1 MNNDNDLKF
10 NCIAGLNCRAGYAT
24 VCKVIIAYT
33 HASVVLGISLL
44 YYYIYEIIK

>member
-1 MNNDNDLKF
+1 MALFEKHTSSQNIHTNTL
-10 NCIAGLNCRAGYAT
+10 

-44 YYYIYEIIK
+44 YYYNYDIIK